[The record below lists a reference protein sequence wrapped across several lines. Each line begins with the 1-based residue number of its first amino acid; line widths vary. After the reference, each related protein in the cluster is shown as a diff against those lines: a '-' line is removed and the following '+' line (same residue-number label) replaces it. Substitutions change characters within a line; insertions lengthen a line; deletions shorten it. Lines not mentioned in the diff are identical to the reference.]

1 MREINF
7 CLMIVDV
14 SKKKTEPREYKISVN
29 NTTYYK
35 PYQSVKGVES
45 MNDVKIYFS
54 DFFDVSEDVIEAYG
68 AVNISLINDLP
79 LFIDPFL
86 LFNSE
91 DEQLREIHDEMISY
105 LKFLQIKSEETKEPS
120 VGMLNAWYRFSEVKQ
135 TWLGFSLYGNA
146 GRGLG
151 RDFANGLHSG
161 LGSIFKSFGRETITK
176 APHMEKLCLIS
187 PNVGRDKISDFT
199 TNFAKK
205 YLLEYT
211 EQFARE
217 YLDPPL
223 CKEFMVSKVFFNYE
237 TTTWVPQKYYLPCY
251 EDDYVLLTPKCMLTR
266 DDTFINRSD
275 MLQNLQTIAPSV
287 DDETLRFELDHYLSG
302 ILGVDDR
309 KPTKAEKDRAAEILI
324 RTHPELIDYYV
335 KYKEDHEEEATSV
348 SKEQVSEVEMLFQK
362 QLGELVELLKN
373 KTQFYSV
380 IPDAHE
386 ESLNRVRYLKHVI
399 EDQDG
404 YRLFYIKGKPVRR
417 ESDLQVMYRLVW
429 FGTQLDVNREV
440 NNGRGPADYKVSYG
454 KKNSTLVEFKL
465 ASNSK
470 LKQNL
475 EKQVDIY
482 KAAAE
487 TERAIKVI
495 LYFTDSE
502 YEKVMKVL
510 NDLGITGCPDV
521 VLIDAR
527 DDNKPSASNAKIEN

>member
-1 MREINF
+1 
-7 CLMIVDV
+7 
-14 SKKKTEPREYKISVN
+14 
-29 NTTYYK
+29 
-35 PYQSVKGVES
+35 
-45 MNDVKIYFS
+45 MNGVKIYFS
-54 DFFDVSEDVIEAYG
+54 DFFDVPEDVIESYG

-91 DEQLREIHDEMISY
+91 DEQLRAIHDEMISY
-105 LKFLQIKSEETKEPS
+105 LKFLQIQSEEIKQPTA
-120 VGMLNAWYRFSEVKQ
+120 GMLKAWYLFSEVKQ
-135 TWLGFSLYGNA
+135 TWLGFSLDGNA

-151 RDFANGLHSG
+151 NDFANGLHSG
-161 LGSIFKSFGRETITK
+161 LGSIFKSFGKETITRT
-176 APHMEKLCLIS
+176 PHMEKLCLIS
-187 PNVGRDKISDFT
+187 SNVGRDKISDFT

-205 YLLEYT
+205 YLLAYT

-217 YLDPPL
+217 YLDPSQ
-223 CKEFMVSKVFFNYE
+223 CKEFMIPKVYFNYE
-237 TTTWVPQKYYLPCY
+237 TKTWVPQKYYLPCF

-275 MLQNLQTIAPSV
+275 MLRNLQTIAPSV

-302 ILGVDDR
+302 ILGIGDK

-348 SKEQVSEVEMLFQK
+348 SKEQVSEVELLFQT
-362 QLGELVELLKN
+362 QLTELVDLLKT
-373 KTQFYSV
+373 KTQFYDV
-380 IPDAHE
+380 VPDAHE
-386 ESLNRVRYLKHVI
+386 EALRRVQYLKHVI

-404 YRLFYIKGKPVRR
+404 YRIFYVNGKPVKR

-429 FGTQLDVNREV
+429 YGTPLDVNREV
-440 NNGRGPADYKVSYG
+440 NNGRGPADYKISYG
-454 KKNSTLVEFKL
+454 KKNTTLVEFKL

-475 EKQVDIY
+475 EKQVDVY
-482 KAAAE
+482 KAASE
-487 TERAIKVI
+487 TDRAIKAI
-495 LYFTDSE
+495 LFFTDAE
-502 YEKVMKVL
+502 YEKVTKVL
-510 NDLGITGCPDV
+510 NALDINGCRDV

-527 DDNKPSASNAKIEN
+527 NDNKPSASNVKSGD